1 VSRIDINKIMPSATF
16 HFPTGFLWGTSTSA
30 YQVEGN
36 NSNTNWNQW
45 EAIPGKIFENQKSGK
60 ACDWW
65 AGRWK
70 EDMDRANAT
79 HQNAH
84 RLSIEWSR
92 IQPEINRW
100 DEASLD
106 HYREILQGLRDRD
119 LSPIITLHHF
129 TEPMWLSE
137 IGGWENDEIISF
149 FDHYVAKVVEGLKE
163 YCNYWIPINEP
174 NVLAHQAYIEANFP
188 PGKRSLKSAFKAL
201 SNMVKAHICAYSTIH
216 RIQPL
221 SRVGTAINY
230 RAFWPENHLNPLDQW
245 MTKFLQK
252 QYNDSYLNALRDGKF
267 NFAFKKEKISR
278 VSNNFD
284 FLGLNYYSGDEVK
297 FNLFKPKDLF
307 HQRTFPKLSEISEN
321 GFIANIPSGLENAI
335 HWATKYNRPII
346 ITENGIEDSKDQLR
360 PQYII
365 EHIHK
370 IWRAA
375 NLSVPIKGYFHWT
388 LADNFE
394 WERGWSQRF
403 GLWKLDVVDQT
414 RIKTKSADLYSQI
427 CKTNSLSSEII
438 NRFCPQIYSKIFPE

>member
-1 VSRIDINKIMPSATF
+1 
-16 HFPTGFLWGTSTSA
+16 
-30 YQVEGN
+30 
-36 NSNTNWNQW
+36 
-45 EAIPGKIFENQKSGK
+45 
-60 ACDWW
+60 
-65 AGRWK
+65 
-70 EDMDRANAT
+70 
-79 HQNAH
+79 
-84 RLSIEWSR
+84 
-92 IQPEINRW
+92 
-100 DEASLD
+100 
-106 HYREILQGLRDRD
+106 
-119 LSPIITLHHF
+119 
-129 TEPMWLSE
+129 
-137 IGGWENDEIISF
+137 
-149 FDHYVAKVVEGLKE
+149 
-163 YCNYWIPINEP
+163 
-174 NVLAHQAYIEANFP
+174 
-188 PGKRSLKSAFKAL
+188 
-201 SNMVKAHICAYSTIH
+201 
-216 RIQPL
+216 
-221 SRVGTAINY
+221 
-230 RAFWPENHLNPLDQW
+230 